1 MAKKIEYE
9 IDITTQQAQA
19 NVDELNKSLGLSKD
33 RIIELEKESNDL
45 QNQLDKTPKRQIAA
59 QKDLRDKIIA
69 TKKAVKDEKLAVTD
83 IKNEKIKY
91 EKVLKKNESAQKDL
105 ASSTQLLDRYTGGY
119 IGNIT
124 NVVSGLKNFR
134 SGLTGVTKGTK
145 LFSLALK
152 ASGIGL
158 FITAIAS
165 LVSYFTNTQRG
176 ADKLKQAIDGLS
188 AGFSVITDR
197 VSGLGEILTNVFS
210 QSFSDTLSQIKDN
223 FSGITEE
230 IKEEASAASVLAGE
244 LQKVKDQQIDL
255 IVIDA
260 ERKKTIAENRLI
272 AEDETRAI
280 GDRIKALDEASQL
293 ETDIL
298 NDQLRLAKERAR
310 ISQEQVDL
318 GESSRDEIEENA
330 RLQAEVLGL
339 EEASLLKQK
348 SLATRRNAL
357 IREANAKQESIR
369 KEAQAEKDKEQ
380 ADADKKEEERIKKL
394 DDLESKLFEK
404 KRDRDAES
412 NLQKV
417 QLEEQRAI
425 EELDRLKATEEQKKQ
440 VEDYYKGLKAEAKV
454 ADDEK
459 AEEERL
465 KKQEEDQK
473 DVEALEKIEQ
483 QKRAIKEKT
492 FNDAVALAG
501 ADSRLGKAIL
511 LAKTLMTAKEN
522 ILEAKKTLIKAQG
535 AVTDATIDSAKSGTA
550 IAQGVAETSKIG
562 FPQNIPMLIAY
573 AAQAVGVGSAI
584 KQAVGKT
591 KAVASSVGASAGGG
605 AGLSTPSVPTASVP
619 PQVQSVG
626 TSGINQLA
634 GVIQGQQETPL
645 RAYVVS
651 NDVTTAQSLDR
662 NIVEEAGI

>member
-1 MAKKIEYE
+1 MAKTIEYE
-9 IDITTQQAQA
+9 IEITTKQAQD
-19 NVDELNKSLGLSKD
+19 NIDELNKSLGLSKD

-45 QNQLDKTPKRQIAA
+45 QNQLDKTPKKQIAA
-59 QKDLRDKIIA
+59 QKDLRDKIVA
-69 TKKAVKDEKLAVTD
+69 TKKAIKDEKLAVTD
-83 IKNEKIKY
+83 IKNEKVKY

-105 ASSTQLLDRYTGGY
+105 ASSTQLLDKYTGGY

-134 SGLTGVTKGTK
+134 SGIAGVTKGTK

-165 LVSYFTNTQRG
+165 LASYFTNTQRG

-197 VSGLGEILTNVFS
+197 VSGFGEILTNIFS
-210 QSFSDTLSQIKDN
+210 QSFSETLSQIKDN

-230 IKEEASAASVLAGE
+230 INQEASAASRLAGE
-244 LQKVKDQQIDL
+244 LQKVQDQQIDL
-255 IVIDA
+255 IVVDA
-260 ERKKTIAENRLI
+260 KRKKIIAENRLI
-272 AEDETRAI
+272 AEDEEVAI
-280 GDRIKALDEASQL
+280 KDRIKALDEASQL

-298 NDQLRLAKERAR
+298 NDQLKIARERAR

-318 GESSRDEIEENA
+318 GESSREEIEENA

-348 SLATRRNAL
+348 SIATRRNAL
-357 IREANAKQESIR
+357 IRQSKAEEQKAIN
-369 KEAQAEKDKEQ
+369 EAQAEKDRIQ
-380 ADADKKEEERIKKL
+380 AEADKKEEDRLKKL
-394 DDLESKLFEK
+394 DDLENKLFEK

-425 EELDRLKATEEQKKQ
+425 EELERLKATEEQKKQ
-440 VEDYYKGLKAEAKV
+440 VEDYYKGLKAEAKI

-511 LAKTLMTAKEN
+511 LAKTIMTAKEN

-535 AVTDATIDSAKSGTA
+535 AVKDASVDAAKSGTA
-550 IAQGVAETSKIG
+550 VAQGVAETAKIG

-573 AAQAVGVGSAI
+573 AAQAVGVVSAI
-584 KQAVGKT
+584 KSAVGKT
-591 KAVASSVGASAGGG
+591 KAVASSVGAGGG
-605 AGLSTPSVPTASVP
+605 AGATISTPTVPTASVP
-619 PQVQSVG
+619 PQVQTVG

-634 GVIQGQQETPL
+634 GVIQGQQQQPIK
-645 RAYVVS
+645 AFVVS
-651 NDVTTAQSLDR
+651 NDVTSAQALDR